1 MKKSIEDTIVDVIKS
16 IDPNR
21 DDLLQKTPAR
31 VARSCTELFS
41 GYEKDVNKIASTFYE
56 SSIDETIILKNIP
69 FESVCE
75 HHLLPMVGTA
85 AVGYIP
91 NGKIIGASKLASIVD
106 CFAHRLQLQERLVME
121 VANAVEDLLK
131 PKGVAVYM
139 CAEHFCISRRGV
151 KKNGA
156 LFVTKYFT
164 GEFKHNYNIRA
175 EFLMGIK

>member
-1 MKKSIEDTIVDVIKS
+1 MEKSIEDIIRDIIKS
-16 IDPNR
+16 IDPDR

-31 VARSCTELFS
+31 VARSCAELFS
-41 GYEKDVNKIASTFYE
+41 GYEKDVAEIASTFYE
-56 SSIDETIILKNIP
+56 SSMDETIILKNIL

-75 HHLLPMVGTA
+75 HHLLPIVGSA
-85 AVGYIP
+85 AIGYIP

-106 CFAHRLQLQERLVME
+106 CFAHRLQLQERFAME
-121 VANAVEDLLK
+121 IASTVEDLLK
-131 PKGVAVYM
+131 PKGVAVHL

-164 GEFKHNYNIRA
+164 GEFKRNHNLRA
-175 EFLMGIK
+175 EFLAEIK